1 MNHDDDRRA
10 QGPDGPGGVAE
21 AMNRVLAAERA
32 ALAEVDACRAESE
45 KSLETARHEAS
56 AVLQRAE
63 RVAREIH
70 ARTERLATVRA
81 RRMVEAAHDAQASPD
96 WEKLLADAVGRL
108 AARMTGGP
116 DA

>member
-45 KSLETARHEAS
+45 KSLETARHEAR

-81 RRMVEAAHDAQASPD
+81 RRMVEAAHDAAASPD

-108 AARMTGGP
+108 AARMTGGS